1 MTSLVYE
8 YIFSKVIDN
17 KDIEVQTVARLIRR
31 AANEVKID
39 AYGFHNE
46 MFSWM
51 SDGEEQ
57 LHDGVVISFWTQYRL
72 SEEKTDSFAMKLNE
86 AFEGAKTCY
95 RAGYIEG
102 EIVNVYRPDKD
113 KNCRIDRIKTKE
125 GQP

>member
-1 MTSLVYE
+1 MVYT
-8 YIFSKVIDN
+8 YTFSKVIDN
-17 KDIEVQTVARLIRR
+17 TGIDVKTVSKLIRK
-31 AANEVKID
+31 AANEVNMG
-39 AYGFHNE
+39 AYEFRNA

-57 LHDGVVISFWTQYRL
+57 LHDGVVISFWTQYKE
-72 SEEKTDSFAMKLNE
+72 SEERLDSFAMKLNE

-95 RAGYIEG
+95 MAGYIDG